1 MKVLLVYCNSMLE
14 NALPISITQLSS
26 CLKEAGIEVNLFDTT
41 FYKWGRKSDMENRIE
56 GLQFQP
62 CPIRYINGDVYT
74 DFLNKVETFKPDVIG
89 MSVVEPTFILG
100 MKLLTSAREFI
111 KRNGIR
117 VAVGGVHA
125 VLAPET
131 VSKYGDLV
139 DYICISEGEK
149 AFIELCQKIERGES
163 VDKQVGFWVRKG
175 VQWLKNDRMPLTD
188 LDTLPNLDFS
198 LFGPEYLN
206 KPMMGKV
213 FRTISLE
220 TSRGCA
226 YRCSYCGSESLT

>member
-131 VSKYGDLV
+131 VNKYGDLV
-139 DYICISEGEK
+139 DYICISE
-149 AFIELCQKIERGES
+149 
-163 VDKQVGFWVRKG
+163 G

-220 TSRGCA
+220 TSRGC
-226 YRCSYCGSESLT
+226 